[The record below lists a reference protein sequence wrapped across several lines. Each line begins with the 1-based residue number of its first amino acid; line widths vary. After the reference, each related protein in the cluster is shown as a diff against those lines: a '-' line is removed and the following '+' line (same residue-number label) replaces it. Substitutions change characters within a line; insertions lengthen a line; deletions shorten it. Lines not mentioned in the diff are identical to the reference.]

1 MTRLLSVVM
10 ITSTYNIL
18 NSRFYIKDLGLADVI
33 LGIKIKRTSYGLIL
47 SQSHFVDNILGKFD
61 KDNFSIART
70 PIDVTINFS
79 KNEAENVS

>member
-1 MTRLLSVVM
+1 MTCLLSVVM

-47 SQSHFVDNILGKFD
+47 SQSHFVDNILGKLD

-70 PIDVTINFS
+70 PIDVTIHFS
-79 KNEAENVS
+79 